1 MPEFTPLAVSAIH
14 HKHMEMGATLEEIDG
29 WKRPLRYTTLEDET
43 QRIREGVGISDTSPV
58 GKLNVQGDGLRSLLR
73 KAFPRGDVVE
83 NLHVQR
89 RLIGRSSDR
98 HELWLAR
105 LADDEMLLLTK
116 SGGLSKVREYFTSN
130 PVECVHMVDVSS
142 GLASVTVTGLMAR
155 ELLGRM
161 TELDTRDKAF
171 PNMSCAQVK
180 FAEIYSIV
188 LRRDLGGMV
197 GYELFFE
204 REYGEYI
211 WDTLLHEEDLCV
223 VPFGVETLEFLS

>member
-1 MPEFTPLAVSAIH
+1 MPEFMPLALSAIH
-14 HKHMEMGATLEEIDG
+14 QKHLEMGATLEEIDG

-43 QRIREGVGISDTSPV
+43 QHVREGVGICDTSPV
-58 GKLNVQGDGLRSLLR
+58 GKLNVQGAGLVSFLR
-73 KAFPRGDVVE
+73 KIFPRGDVVE
-83 NLHVQR
+83 ILRVQR
-89 RLIGRSSDR
+89 RLIGRNLDR
-98 HELWLAR
+98 TELWLAR

-116 SGGLSKVREYFTSN
+116 PGGLSKVKERFTSK

-142 GLASVTVTGLMAR
+142 GLASVTAVGLMAR

-161 TELDTRDKAF
+161 TELDARDKAF
-171 PNMSCAQVK
+171 PNMSCVQVK

-188 LRRDLGGMV
+188 LRRDLGGMF
-197 GYELFFE
+197 GYELYFE

-211 WDTLLHEEDLCV
+211 WDTLLHEKDLCV